1 MVATLFLPNDATNFE
16 LATDL
21 AQGVAK
27 AVVDGG
33 IVFGGD
39 AEVAFDVLELAAGED
54 DFVRKAA
61 FFDEK
66 SVEGG
71 ADLLAGKLAVV
82 DKAGQW
88 SKQRV
93 SVRRLRQSRYLR

>member
-16 LATDL
+16 LSTDL

-54 DFVRKAA
+54 DFVGKAA

-82 DKAGQW
+82 DKGGPMVEAE
-88 SKQRV
+88 
-93 SVRRLRQSRYLR
+93 SVGAALEAK